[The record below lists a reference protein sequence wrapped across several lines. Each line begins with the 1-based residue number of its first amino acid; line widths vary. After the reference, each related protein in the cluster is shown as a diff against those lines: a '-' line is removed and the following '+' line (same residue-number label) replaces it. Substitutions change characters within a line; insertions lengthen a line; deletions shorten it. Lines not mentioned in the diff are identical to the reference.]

1 MKYMIY
7 HKEITP
13 EQVKELYIRM
23 IESYKFRVIAM
34 EDELAKDSI
43 ELMAETLES
52 LEKLAIIRDK

>member
-1 MKYMIY
+1 MKYLSY

-52 LEKLAIIRDK
+52 LEKLAIIRDE